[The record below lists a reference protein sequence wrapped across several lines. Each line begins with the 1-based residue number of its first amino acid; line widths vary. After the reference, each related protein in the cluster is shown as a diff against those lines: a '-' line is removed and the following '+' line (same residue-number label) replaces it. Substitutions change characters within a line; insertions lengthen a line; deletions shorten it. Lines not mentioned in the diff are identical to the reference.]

1 MKTAAKKDGEHYILN
16 GTKAMITDASI
27 GDYALVFAKTD
38 DNPVGSMDIVS
49 LLLNS
54 RTTLE

>member
-1 MKTAAKKDGEHYILN
+1 
-16 GTKAMITDASI
+16 MITDASI